1 MKNLFTIMQWIL
13 ILFDIDFIAGLNLEP
28 KLLNQV
34 IQNTFNGYK
43 CLNVY
48 SHNKTEI
55 QQSVL
60 KEMHRMNYAYLL
72 IHSIYIAKE
81 QCGFI
86 LISKDTEVLYHLR
99 KITFNGNVRILY
111 IADNSKDILNLHKV
125 IAQIIFQHNF
135 HNNSKTLIL

>member
-1 MKNLFTIMQWIL
+1 MKNLVTTMQWLL
-13 ILFDIDFIAGLNLEP
+13 ILLDVNFIAGLNLKP
-28 KLLNQV
+28 KLLNEV

-48 SHNKTEI
+48 SHNKTDI

-72 IHSIYIAKE
+72 LDSIHIAKE

-86 LISKDTEVLYHLR
+86 LISKGTEVLYHLK
-99 KITFNGNVRILY
+99 KITFNENVRILY
-111 IADNSKDILNLHKV
+111 IADNSKEILNLHKV
-125 IAQIIFQHNF
+125 IALIIFQHNF
-135 HNNSKTLIL
+135 YNDSKILL